1 MIKVKLLLQVNSF
14 LKVASWYE
22 IRFSDYA
29 FTYLFKKTTKKSLKM
44 IKRLLKYVSFG
55 NDTGLEIIHYL
66 WFFHES
72 LDYQINFSK
81 TLSLVGK
88 RERRREENRETEKET
103 QQGTEKLIHG
113 LWSPPECH
121 LHNQDFL
128 GCPRENSTYQQS
140 LYHHH
145 LFFSFMAMIILEIIG
160 FILCMFIACLLA
172 VKYKTLRD

>member
-1 MIKVKLLLQVNSF
+1 M
-14 LKVASWYE
+14 
-22 IRFSDYA
+22 
-29 FTYLFKKTTKKSLKM
+29 
-44 IKRLLKYVSFG
+44 
-55 NDTGLEIIHYL
+55 
-66 WFFHES
+66 
-72 LDYQINFSK
+72 
-81 TLSLVGK
+81 GK
-88 RERRREENRETEKET
+88 RERRWEENRETEKET

-172 VKYKTLRD
+172 VKYKTLRDRCWSWNSNTLATWCKEMTHWKRPSRWERLKMGEGGDRGWDGWMASPAQWTWKSKWKCSRSVVSDSLRPHGL